1 MLSMVP
7 LNVVDAS
14 DEDQSS
20 PSSNSGGTVAR
31 PRHPPPCG
39 DLRRLSDEW
48 MSMGNHLGVLR
59 GLYLC
64 PCCALGR
71 APPFLARVLLERE
84 TNLVSIKS
92 ASSRFSCFVALPC
105 RHHITHVQTSN
116 NANSV
121 SRLRATKLCST
132 FVFISFLGNED
143 KISKSA
149 LEDNVF

>member
-1 MLSMVP
+1 MHPMKINPRRPPIPAAPWQGLGI
-7 LNVVDAS
+7 LLLVVISGD
-14 DEDQSS
+14 S
-20 PSSNSGGTVAR
+20 PMNGCQWVTI
-31 PRHPPPCG
+31 
-39 DLRRLSDEW
+39 
-48 MSMGNHLGVLR
+48 LGCLG